1 MASITKL
8 FRRKELASNAQPFAG
23 HDAAQG
29 PASAT
34 SEYFKHMVL
43 LISVCILSFEF
54 RR

>member
-1 MASITKL
+1 MVSITKL
-8 FRRKELASNAQPFAG
+8 FRRKGLASNAQPLASQ
-23 HDAAQG
+23 DTVQG